1 VIGGAGGGAAL
12 LLILTA
18 ASLAVWAGR
27 RRRARDALA
36 PARRAAHCPRAQAR
50 VLGARL
56 LFLRLGFSR
65 LRLRYTLP
73 AVGCDSYWDNTL
85 GAGYNCANAL
95 LKPGA
100 LLAVP
105 PAALPPLLALHPVAS
120 RVAQALADYGGYI
133 VDDTGSRAGG
143 AALCMEAG
151 VSAGLQRAY
160 GVSVRIE
167 EPLRPAPGQGAA
179 LVGT

>member
-1 VIGGAGGGAAL
+1 M
-12 LLILTA
+12 
-18 ASLAVWAGR
+18 
-27 RRRARDALA
+27 
-36 PARRAAHCPRAQAR
+36 
-50 VLGARL
+50 
-56 LFLRLGFSR
+56 
-65 LRLRYTLP
+65 
-73 AVGCDSYWDNTL
+73 GCDSYWDNTS
-85 GAGYNCANAL
+85 GAGYNGTNAL

-151 VSAGLQRAY
+151 VSAELQRAY

-167 EPLRPAPGQGAA
+167 DPLRPAPGQGAA
-179 LVGT
+179 LYEDLVTVFRALAVVANNGPGSVGGGGAPRRPPAAPICGA